1 MPLPSAAVVV
11 VVIAVVV
18 AVVVTAVLLF
28 SRAVSGCNCI
38 AKSTTHRMRVSA
50 ARGRA
55 SVCVRVYVTLCV
67 YMCVCVH
74 CVGVSEI
81 YFNSPPGSRQLSFRY
96 SSRTGSCARTV
107 GQSRCKSGAINFIA
121 KLSKEQSNLSKEMNI
136 KN

>member
-1 MPLPSAAVVV
+1 MPLPSAAVVAVV

-67 YMCVCVH
+67 YVCVCV
-74 CVGVSEI
+74 
-81 YFNSPPGSRQLSFRY
+81 
-96 SSRTGSCARTV
+96 
-107 GQSRCKSGAINFIA
+107 
-121 KLSKEQSNLSKEMNI
+121 
-136 KN
+136 